1 MAQNSIDTI
10 IMVYDQLL
18 NDATVSDEHV
28 RQIRKAAPEAK
39 LTIIRNQE
47 EWIKLKAKIAPKVQ
61 VLFARRPAGWF
72 PQLPNLRW
80 IQQTGAG
87 ADWLLQVPRIVES
100 DIILTNTSGSH
111 AVPISEHVLALMLSL
126 SRGIGRHIKN
136 QVKHVWDRQGRV
148 FELDGATVGLI
159 GVGRIGEKIAEKAK
173 CLNMRILGLRRHP
186 ERTAPY
192 VSRMYGSEGLMEL
205 LALSD
210 WVVIAAALTS
220 ETKGMIGEAELKT
233 MKQSAFI
240 INIARGPLIVEHAL
254 IDALQQDRIAGA
266 GLDVFENEPLA
277 PDSPLWD
284 MDNVVITPHA
294 SNFTPH
300 KVKRQIAIFTE
311 NLQRYLNGHPLLNV
325 VDKHLGY

>member
-10 IMVYDQLL
+10 VMVYDQLL
-18 NDATVSDEHV
+18 NDATVSDEHLE
-28 RQIRKAAPEAK
+28 QIRSAAPEAK
-39 LTIIRNQE
+39 LIIIRNQE
-47 EWIKLKAKIAPKVQ
+47 EWNRRKAEIAPKVQ
-61 VLFARRPAGWF
+61 VLFARRPANWF
-72 PQLPNLRW
+72 QQLPNLRW

-111 AVPISEHVLALMLSL
+111 AIPISEHVLALMLSL
-126 SRGIGRHIKN
+126 SRGICRHIKN
-136 QVKHVWDRQGRV
+136 QVKHVWDRHGRV
-148 FELDGATVGLI
+148 FELDGATIGLI

-173 CLNMRILGLRRHP
+173 GLNLRILGLRRHP
-186 ERTAPY
+186 ERTLPY
-192 VSRMYGSEGLMEL
+192 VSRMYGPEELMEL
-205 LALSD
+205 LGLSD

-254 IDALQQDRIAGA
+254 IDALQQGWISGA
-266 GLDVFENEPLA
+266 GLDVFQNEPLPA
-277 PDSPLWD
+277 DSPLWD
-284 MDNVVITPHA
+284 MDNVIITPHA

-300 KVKRQIAIFTE
+300 KVKRQISIFAD
-311 NLQRYLNGHPLLNV
+311 NLQRHQNGQPLLNV
-325 VDKHLGY
+325 VNKQSGY